1 MAREWK
7 WPSDW
12 PNPFQFPSVGKPNGR
27 PNQSQGEGFPDS
39 GNLIPEERPPP
50 SLSLNRFH
58 PRLKEVWP
66 SAICRE
72 TFHPWASADGQDQDG
87 GARRFSHAS
96 AGCFSNHPCAPA
108 YNPFCSPNPRQP
120 LRPDPVGPNFY
131 SAKFLQISP
140 LLQASRWAICLRLI
154 LV

>member
-1 MAREWK
+1 MNIKDLLEYNWYSRRRILKSMTELPWE
-7 WPSDW
+7 
-12 PNPFQFPSVGKPNGR
+12 QVT
-27 PNQSQGEGFPDS
+27 
-39 GNLIPEERPPP
+39 PERNIGW
-50 SLSLNRFH
+50 LVTRMRWVMLCMNRVSH
-58 PRLKEVWP
+58 
-66 SAICRE
+66 IRE

-131 SAKFLQISP
+131 SAGFPQISP
-140 LLQASRWAICLRLI
+140 LLQASRWAVCLRLI